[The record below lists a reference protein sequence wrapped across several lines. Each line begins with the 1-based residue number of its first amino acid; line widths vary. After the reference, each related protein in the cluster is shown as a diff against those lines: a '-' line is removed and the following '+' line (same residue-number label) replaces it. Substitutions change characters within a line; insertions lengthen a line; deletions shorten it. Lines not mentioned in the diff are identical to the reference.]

1 MSRKAFGLLAAAAMI
16 AWLGAQ
22 PLMAQGRGPSPNAG
36 TVHGNSANHSTPK
49 GSSLTISQRLD
60 KNPKLATRLQSLVPA
75 PMTLDQAASGYKNLG
90 QFIAALHVSHNLGIP
105 FADLQADM
113 TGAKHYSLGQAIH
126 ALKPTAD
133 ATAEVKKADQEADTD
148 IKDSKN

>member
-1 MSRKAFGLLAAAAMI
+1 MSRRVFGLLAAAAMI
-16 AWLGAQ
+16 VSLCAQ
-22 PLMAQGRGPSPNAG
+22 PLMAQGRGPSPNVG
-36 TVHGNSANHSTPK
+36 TVHGNSAHDSTPK
-49 GSSLTISQRLD
+49 GSSLTISQRIE
-60 KNPKLATRLQSLVPA
+60 KNPKLTARLQSLLTP
-75 PMTLDQAASGYKNLG
+75 PMTLDQAAAGFKNLG
-90 QFIAALHVSHNLGIP
+90 QMIAALHVSQNLGIS